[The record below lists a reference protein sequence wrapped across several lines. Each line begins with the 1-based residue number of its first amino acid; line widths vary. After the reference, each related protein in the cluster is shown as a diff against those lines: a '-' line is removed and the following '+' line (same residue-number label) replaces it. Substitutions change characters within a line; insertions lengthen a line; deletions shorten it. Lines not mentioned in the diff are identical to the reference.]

1 MTLHRLSLAAE
12 TDVLGA
18 ESFIPPQKV
27 RDNAKRALEV
37 RAEKPESQR
46 GMTEVGVA
54 RARDLSNGRAVSIDT
69 IKRMISFFQ
78 RHEVD
83 KKAKESW
90 SEKGK
95 GWQAWYGW
103 GGDEGWSWARGV
115 LRQYEADK
123 KKRQSA
129 RASVMSEITLTLSNL
144 LERVQH
150 HTAWPNT
157 SSQQLATFLKHAPMV
172 VQDPE
177 DTQALAYFTRL
188 STAEQNSILQALVA
202 TA

>member
-1 MTLHRLSLAAE
+1 MTLHRLAL

-18 ESFIPPQKV
+18 ESFKPPQKV

-37 RAEKPESQR
+37 RAEKPPSQR

-54 RARDLSNGRAVSIDT
+54 RARDLSNGRPVSIDT

-90 SEKGK
+90 DSKGK

-103 GGDEGWSWARGV
+103 GGDAGWSWARGV
-115 LRQYEADK
+115 LRQYEADRK
-123 KKRQSA
+123 K
-129 RASVMSEITLTLSNL
+129 
-144 LERVQH
+144 
-150 HTAWPNT
+150 
-157 SSQQLATFLKHAPMV
+157 
-172 VQDPE
+172 D
-177 DTQALAYFTRL
+177 
-188 STAEQNSILQALVA
+188 
-202 TA
+202 